1 MINSSFNLI
10 IGYIAAGIRS
20 FPSLKHFAAV
30 TFLFAVSLLTVWHI
44 LILGYIPETPA
55 QDLAKHVAS
64 ILNFKDAFFDGQYL
78 PRLQLPPAQ
87 IPDLPVFQF
96 YGSLTGFLCMPF
108 LLLGFAPV
116 TALTLGILLIR
127 WVGAIAIHKT
137 GRLLGANSW
146 CSSLAAAAYLLTP
159 YMISNFYGRVAIPE
173 ATAHGVIAILF
184 YGLIRLYQRPDG
196 LGVAVIGLAI
206 VALSLSH
213 PIFLLFGCIVAA
225 FFSLL
230 LLRVW
235 FLALMGCVFIGG
247 MLLASFQWLPGFL
260 YHGDFATNFTSVNPF
275 YQNHLTSYSGLYWWP
290 RSLAEEQ
297 GRLEE
302 ARLFLTPG
310 IFSLPMLFMLAVKI
324 KQPLCRA
331 TFGTLLLVLI
341 ASYSPFNLW
350 KFGPEFLWAL
360 QFPYR
365 LLAIVALLT
374 SISLCLTLKDIRPS
388 HWAILVTV
396 LFLQNAGIL
405 LQKPYSVRLAIG
417 NDDKAVGESFANQ
430 DYTARSNL
438 PLQLVAGDGWLLHY
452 ADNVYDAELQ
462 PPGEASR
469 LVDAN
474 GILLSNNSFL
484 IGASKLAEKSIRVHG
499 SITNSVMS
507 SSYRLRL
514 FYSDEPLVPLGEAV
528 ISKSGKFD
536 VLFKNPNNARSLTV
550 QCRVISTNT
559 PPEEQELEC
568 PNISLS
574 KIESLPGNGV
584 VVSQE
589 TSEPTNLNIKGA
601 SIFQDGP
608 VDLWLASPYAPEQP
622 VSDRISVG
630 PGKFSASLLLPGTKG
645 VYMIVASRYFVPA
658 HETPGSQ
665 DYRRLSVSVSTMN
678 QSSKDSAFLE
688 IPFTDVL
695 KIASSG
701 YMRVFKVKDTA
712 EIAVLPIGKSV
723 WKIQLPMAFS
733 PMIEVT
739 QNNIQLN
746 ITPTD
751 RGLIYV
757 QTSDQLSPIVARF
770 RWPPWILVITFIGFI
785 LLVMLAW
792 RVRQILVMFR
802 PVPPGRMF
810 SND

>member
-1 MINSSFNLI
+1 
-10 IGYIAAGIRS
+10 
-20 FPSLKHFAAV
+20 
-30 TFLFAVSLLTVWHI
+30 
-44 LILGYIPETPA
+44 
-55 QDLAKHVAS
+55 
-64 ILNFKDAFFDGQYL
+64 
-78 PRLQLPPAQ
+78 
-87 IPDLPVFQF
+87 
-96 YGSLTGFLCMPF
+96 
-108 LLLGFAPV
+108 
-116 TALTLGILLIR
+116 
-127 WVGAIAIHKT
+127 
-137 GRLLGANSW
+137 
-146 CSSLAAAAYLLTP
+146 
-159 YMISNFYGRVAIPE
+159 
-173 ATAHGVIAILF
+173 
-184 YGLIRLYQRPDG
+184 
-196 LGVAVIGLAI
+196 
-206 VALSLSH
+206 
-213 PIFLLFGCIVAA
+213 
-225 FFSLL
+225 
-230 LLRVW
+230 
-235 FLALMGCVFIGG
+235 
-247 MLLASFQWLPGFL
+247 
-260 YHGDFATNFTSVNPF
+260 
-275 YQNHLTSYSGLYWWP
+275 
-290 RSLAEEQ
+290 
-297 GRLEE
+297 
-302 ARLFLTPG
+302 
-310 IFSLPMLFMLAVKI
+310 
-324 KQPLCRA
+324 
-331 TFGTLLLVLI
+331 
-341 ASYSPFNLW
+341 
-350 KFGPEFLWAL
+350 
-360 QFPYR
+360 
-365 LLAIVALLT
+365 
-374 SISLCLTLKDIRPS
+374 
-388 HWAILVTV
+388 
-396 LFLQNAGIL
+396 
-405 LQKPYSVRLAIG
+405 
-417 NDDKAVGESFANQ
+417 
-430 DYTARSNL
+430 
-438 PLQLVAGDGWLLHY
+438 
-452 ADNVYDAELQ
+452 
-462 PPGEASR
+462 
-469 LVDAN
+469 
-474 GILLSNNSFL
+474 
-484 IGASKLAEKSIRVHG
+484 
-499 SITNSVMS
+499 
-507 SSYRLRL
+507 
-514 FYSDEPLVPLGEAV
+514 
-528 ISKSGKFD
+528 
-536 VLFKNPNNARSLTV
+536 
-550 QCRVISTNT
+550 
-559 PPEEQELEC
+559 
-568 PNISLS
+568 
-574 KIESLPGNGV
+574 LPGNGV